1 MWCWFFSSAFII
13 AFIIQFWFLFVLAK
27 VTINLYSTK
36 HDGFLCG
43 FDKDYWVRFN
53 IFVKRTLNITTMN
66 SKRKDLQYAS
76 VFLLAVA
83 LTFLLGKGD
92 NFWLVSWG
100 DLIPGLF
107 VLFIAGDCL
116 YSSLLRIKRGE
127 EEGGARW
134 STCFTFLVFSI
145 VFMGD
150 LFFIGNF
157 IVDKLWG

>member
-1 MWCWFFSSAFII
+1 
-13 AFIIQFWFLFVLAK
+13 
-27 VTINLYSTK
+27 
-36 HDGFLCG
+36 
-43 FDKDYWVRFN
+43 
-53 IFVKRTLNITTMN
+53 MN

-83 LTFLLGKGD
+83 LTFLMGKGD
-92 NFWLVSWG
+92 NLWLVSWG
-100 DLIPGLF
+100 DLIPSLF

-116 YSSLLRIKRGE
+116 HSSLLRIKRGE

-150 LFFIGNF
+150 LFYIGNF
-157 IVDKLWG
+157 IVNKLWGERISRNSASQVFNSKIFFLTIAFSLL